1 MRTWRHADA
10 LRDVGQGIR
19 PMSWVKRI
27 YPFNAEQT
35 VNIASE
41 FGPLV
46 ALFVVNV

>member
-1 MRTWRHADA
+1 
-10 LRDVGQGIR
+10 
-19 PMSWVKRI
+19 MSWVKRI

-46 ALFVVNV
+46 ALFVVNAITGNDEAGT